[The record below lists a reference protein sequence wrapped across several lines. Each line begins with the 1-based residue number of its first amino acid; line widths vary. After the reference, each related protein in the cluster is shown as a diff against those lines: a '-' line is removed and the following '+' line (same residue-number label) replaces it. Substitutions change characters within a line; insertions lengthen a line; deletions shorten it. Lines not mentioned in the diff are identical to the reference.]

1 MKAQLTVL
9 GLSMLVA
16 TASLLADTLVL
27 NDGRRVRG
35 ELIGV
40 YGREVE
46 FEERDGGRR
55 RTLRITRNDID
66 RIEFN
71 DRDRDSSF
79 DRDRDRDRDRDDV
92 ATGAGVVTIP
102 RGMRERT
109 VYVNAREQW
118 TAAGIEVRPGQP
130 IYFMA
135 SGEVRWGPNRRDGAA
150 GERNSPGNP
159 GRPLP
164 DRPAAALIGRIGDRN
179 EFFFIGNDPGP
190 YRARS
195 NGQLFLGINDD
206 VLTDNSGVLRVNVYY

>member
-9 GLSMLVA
+9 GLSLVFS

-27 NDGRRVRG
+27 TNGRRMQG

-40 YGREVE
+40 YGREIE

-55 RTLRITRNDID
+55 RTVRVPRNEID

-71 DRDRDSSF
+71 DRESF
-79 DRDRDRDRDRDDV
+79 SGRDRDRDRDDQ
-92 ATGAGVVTIP
+92 ADASVTIP
-102 RGMRERT
+102 RGMRERQ
-109 VYVNAREQW
+109 VNVTAREPW
-118 TAAGIEVRPGQP
+118 TDSGIDLRPGQA

-135 SGEVRWGPNRRDGAA
+135 SGEVRWGPNRRDGAE
-150 GERNSPGNP
+150 GERNSPRNN

-164 DRPAAALIGRIGDRN
+164 DRPAAALIGRIGGGNDM
-179 EFFFIGNDPGP
+179 FFIGGEQGP

-195 NGQLFLGINDD
+195 GGRLFLGINDD
-206 VLTDNSGVLRVNVYY
+206 VLTDNSGTLRVTVYY

>member
-9 GLSMLVA
+9 GLSMLLT

-27 NDGRRVRG
+27 NDGRRLRG

-55 RTLRITRNDID
+55 RTLRVPRNDID

-71 DRDRDSSF
+71 DRDRD
-79 DRDRDRDRDRDDV
+79 RDDV
-92 ATGAGVVTIP
+92 AGGVVTIP
-102 RGMRERT
+102 RGMRER
-109 VYVNAREQW
+109 VVHVNAREQW
-118 TAAGIEVRPGQP
+118 TDSGLEVRPGQP

-135 SGEVRWGPNRRDGAA
+135 TGDVRWGPTRRDGAA
-150 GERNSPGNP
+150 GERNSPRNA

-179 EFFFIGNDPGP
+179 EFFFIGADPGP

-195 NGQLFLGINDD
+195 GGRLFLGINDD
-206 VLTDNSGVLRVNVYY
+206 VLTDNSGVLRVTLYY